1 MPGDDRVVPGFVAVI
16 VTFRYINT
24 YSDYRVLRVGKEG
37 LYTSGVRTYIILSSD
52 SSGQHR
58 PPRGVGWGWVLW
70 GEGGRG
76 V

>member
-24 YSDYRVLRVGKEG
+24 YSDYRVLRLGKEG
-37 LYTSGVRTYIILSSD
+37 LYASGVRIYIILGSD

-58 PPRGVGWGWVLW
+58 PPGGGLGGVGLGAV
-70 GEGGRG
+70 E
-76 V
+76 